1 MSDNE
6 TKNDKRTAATIPCRL
21 EVAEHEVHDAAE
33 LPAILARVFGDRNV
47 AGIVWATNGT
57 GTLLGI
63 SSASGGGEAT
73 LEVSSSGGFD
83 PSRVYEARVWRV
95 ITDDVADDRLA
106 HEFRWVNGVGSRE
119 LTLLSVSPDSPARSE
134 SGVSADEAASPIGYA
149 RRITYMQHDP
159 HRGPLEE
166 EAKPKAMSAIEYIT
180 EETAY
185 GNTTVTDQ
193 LFTGEWH
200 ENA

>member
-1 MSDNE
+1 MTENDP
-6 TKNDKRTAATIPCRL
+6 KNCDHAPSTSPCRL
-21 EVAEHEVHDAAE
+21 EVSEHEIHNASK
-33 LPAILARVFGDRNV
+33 LPEVLKRVFGDATV
-47 AGIVWATNGT
+47 AGIAWATNGT
-57 GTLLGI
+57 WSVLKIGD
-63 SSASGGGEAT
+63 AN
-73 LEVSSSGGFD
+73 LEVSSPKGFD
-83 PSRVYEARVWRV
+83 LSRVYEARVWRV
-95 ITDDVADDRLA
+95 ITDEVADDRLA

-134 SGVSADEAASPIGYA
+134 SGASADEAASPIGYA

>member
-1 MSDNE
+1 MSDDK
-6 TKNDKRTAATIPCRL
+6 TQNDERTTAPIPCRL
-21 EVAEHEVHDAAE
+21 EVAEHEVHSAAE
-33 LPAILARVFGDRNV
+33 LPAILARVFGDCNV
-47 AGIVWATNGT
+47 AGIAWATNGT
-57 GTLLGI
+57 GRILKIGD
-63 SSASGGGEAT
+63 AT
-73 LEVSSSGGFD
+73 LEVSSPEGFD
-83 PSRVYEARVWRV
+83 LSRVYEARVWEV
-95 ITDDVADDRLA
+95 ITDEVADDRLA

-134 SGVSADEAASPIGYA
+134 SGVSADEAASHIGYA
-149 RRITYMQHDP
+149 HRITYMQHDP
-159 HRGPLEE
+159 HRGPLEKE
-166 EAKPKAMSAIEYIT
+166 TKLEPMSAIEYIT

>member
-1 MSDNE
+1 MTENDPKNCDHAPSMS
-6 TKNDKRTAATIPCRL
+6 PCRL
-21 EVAEHEVHDAAE
+21 EVSEHEVDNASK
-33 LPAILARVFGDRNV
+33 LPEVLKRVFGDATV
-47 AGIVWATNGT
+47 AGIAWATNGT
-57 GTLLGI
+57 WSVLEIGD
-63 SSASGGGEAT
+63 AT
-73 LEVSSSGGFD
+73 LEVSSPEGFD
-83 PSRVYEARVWRV
+83 LSRVYEARVWEV
-95 ITDDVADDRLA
+95 ITDEVADDRLA

-149 RRITYMQHDP
+149 HRITYMQHDP
-159 HRGPLEE
+159 HRGPLEKE
-166 EAKPKAMSAIEYIT
+166 TKLEPMSAIEYIT

>member
-1 MSDNE
+1 MSDNK

-21 EVAEHEVHDAAE
+21 EVAEHEVHDAAK

-57 GTLLGI
+57 GRITKI
-63 SSASGGGEAT
+63 GEAT
-73 LEVSSSGGFD
+73 LEVSSPEGFD
-83 PSRVYEARVWRV
+83 LSRVYEARVWEV
-95 ITDDVADDRLA
+95 ITDDVANDRLA

-119 LTLLSVSPDSPARSE
+119 LTLLSVTPDSPAGSE
-134 SGVSADEAASPIGYA
+134 SGVSADEASSPIGYA
-149 RRITYMQHDP
+149 HRITYMQHDP
-159 HRGPLEE
+159 RRGPLEE
-166 EAKPKAMSAIEYIT
+166 DAKPPMMHTIEFIT
-180 EETAY
+180 EETTY

>member
-1 MSDNE
+1 MSDDE
-6 TKNDKRTAATIPCRL
+6 TQNDERTTAPIPCRL
-21 EVAEHEVHDAAE
+21 EVAEHKVHSSAE
-33 LPAILARVFGDRNV
+33 LHAILARMFGDCNV
-47 AGIVWATNGT
+47 AGIAWATNGT
-57 GTLLGI
+57 GRILKIGD
-63 SSASGGGEAT
+63 AT
-73 LEVSSSGGFD
+73 LEVSSPEGFD
-83 PSRVYEARVWRV
+83 LSRVYEARVWEV
-95 ITDDVADDRLA
+95 ITDEVADDRLA

-119 LTLLSVSPDSPARSE
+119 LTLRSVSPDSPARSE

-159 HRGPLEE
+159 RRGPLEE
-166 EAKPKAMSAIEYIT
+166 EAKPKAMSAIEYIS

-193 LFTGEWH
+193 LFMGEWH